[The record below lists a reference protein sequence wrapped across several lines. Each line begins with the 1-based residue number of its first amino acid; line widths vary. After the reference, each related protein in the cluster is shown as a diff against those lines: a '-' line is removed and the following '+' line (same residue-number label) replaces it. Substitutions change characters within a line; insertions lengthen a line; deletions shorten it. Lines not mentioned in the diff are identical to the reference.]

1 MRKIVLFSLF
11 SVLAS
16 LPGFSQARLQVIHN
30 SPDAPDVDI
39 FANGDLFI
47 SDLAF
52 REATAFVDVPAGVEI
67 DLAIAPAAIGIGGAV
82 ATFEN
87 VTFMDGE
94 TYIAVANGI
103 VSGSG
108 YNPLQPF
115 TLSLFSGAREEAITG
130 SNVDVLVL
138 HGSTDAPIV
147 DVVED
152 NLGLTLVDNL
162 SYSQFAGYLSLDL
175 ANYTINLTSDD
186 GTATY
191 LSYNAP
197 LAALNLQGQ
206 AITVVA
212 SGFLDPSANSNGA
225 SFGLWV
231 ALASGGDLIPL
242 PTATA
247 QIQVIHNSADPAA
260 ALVDAYITSLF
271 SGTTS
276 VDNLGF
282 RQATP
287 FVDVPANVEITVE
300 VAGPDSDGPGSG
312 LVTQNFT
319 LEDGTTYIITASGNV
334 GTGFNPTV
342 PFSFEVFAD
351 AREAAQSMSEVDV
364 LVLHGATD
372 APAVDVSEANSGTS
386 LIGNLQYAQYSGY
399 LSLPEADYLLGI
411 APAGGS
417 DIAVFQAPLAAL
429 NLEGAAL
436 TVLASGYL
444 NPAVNNN
451 GPAFGLWVAT
461 AAGGDLIPLPAHLI
475 GQPARVQ
482 VIHNAADAAAAQVDV
497 YITSGF
503 SAPIAVDNFAFRT
516 ATPFVS
522 VISGTEVTVS
532 VAGPDS
538 DGPEDAIATFDL
550 TLAAGETYVVVAN
563 GIVSA
568 SGYNP
573 VQPFGLDI
581 FPGAREQANSAANV
595 DVLIYHGATD
605 APTVDVVETGVGAG
619 QLVDDIAYNEF
630 AGYLELPVNNYEVG
644 ITTADGGTTVATYA
658 APLDLLG
665 LDGAAITVLASG
677 FLSPADNSNGPSF
690 GLWAALPTGGNLVPL
705 PVVISV
711 EETELASGLLIY
723 PIPANQFI
731 SLTGTINQPGTMW
744 VSIVDASG
752 REILTESLNTDSGTL
767 VKNLDVAQLSAGV
780 YNLQIFNGQ
789 QRESVRFTI
798 VR

>member
-247 QIQVIHNSADPAA
+247 RIQVIHNSADPAA

-723 PIPANQFI
+723 PNPANQFI

>member
-723 PIPANQFI
+723 PNPANQFI

>member
-39 FANGDLFI
+39 FVNGDLFI

-52 REATAFVDVPAGVEI
+52 REATEFLNAPAGVEI
-67 DLAIAPAAIGIGGAV
+67 DIAIAPAAIGIDGAV

-247 QIQVIHNSADPAA
+247 RIQVIHNSADPAA
-260 ALVDAYITSLF
+260 ELVDAYITSLF
-271 SGTTS
+271 SGSTS

-287 FVDVPANVEITVE
+287 FVAVPANVEITVE

-351 AREAAQSMSEVDV
+351 AREAAQSMNDVDV

-677 FLSPADNSNGPSF
+677 FLAPADNSNGPSF

-705 PVVISV
+705 PVVIGV

-723 PIPANQFI
+723 PNPANQFI